1 MQLFYHS
8 KYIIQNLSLLIMP
21 RLTTYAHKKL
31 KKAVTRINKK
41 MRKTKK

>member
-1 MQLFYHS
+1 MILHFSLFTFN
-8 KYIIQNLSLLIMP
+8 YISMA

-31 KKAVTRINKK
+31 KKAVTRIDKK

>member
-1 MQLFYHS
+1 
-8 KYIIQNLSLLIMP
+8 MP

-31 KKAVTRINKK
+31 KKATIRIDKK